1 MKNWLKKEYGRLAKK
16 KYLHIAYYENDKK
29 KVKRFNL
36 RDLEITLC
44 TSAFNIDLYSIVFLK
59 EKTGIPN
66 IYGVK
71 FSDNERESWKTIES
85 VYHEVYCDYV
95 NIDNYDESAGSVS
108 CYVEGN
114 KTQFRF
120 DINCFY
126 THSGD
131 ISNIKEWINNKE
143 ALIYTSD
150 KEIASIVK
158 NYSEIKEE
166 KEVDILYTPRN
177 INKLRHSLKGI
188 QTKKRWFRHHK
199 G

>member
-16 KYLHIAYYENDKK
+16 KYLHIAYYENGKK

-59 EKTGIPN
+59 EKVGIPN

-95 NIDNYDESAGSVS
+95 NIDNNDESAGSVS

-158 NYSEIKEE
+158 NYAEIKEE
-166 KEVDILYTPRN
+166 KEVDALYTPRN

>member
-1 MKNWLKKEYGRLAKK
+1 MKNWLKKLYGKLAEK
-16 KYLHIAYYENDKK
+16 KYLHIAYYENNEK

-44 TSAFNIDLYSIVFLK
+44 TSCFNIDLYSIVFLK

-71 FSDNERESWKTIES
+71 FSNNERESWKTIES

-95 NIDNYDESAGSVS
+95 SIDNNDESAGSVS

-131 ISNIKEWINNKE
+131 IENIKEWIKHKE
-143 ALIYTSD
+143 AMIYTSD

-158 NYSEIKEE
+158 NYAEVKEDE
-166 KEVDILYTPRN
+166 EVDNLYTPRN